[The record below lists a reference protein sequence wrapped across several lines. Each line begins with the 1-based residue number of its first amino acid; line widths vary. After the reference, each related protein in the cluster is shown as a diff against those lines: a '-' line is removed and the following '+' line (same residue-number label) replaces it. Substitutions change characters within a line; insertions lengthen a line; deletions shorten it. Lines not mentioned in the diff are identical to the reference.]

1 MKRTWTR
8 VIAIGTLGLH
18 RMLGLLGGAGCLS
31 PGQPQDDASA
41 SGDGGATPGAE
52 ILDVFFGLDN
62 ALPATANFLCL
73 GGGGMDGMPV
83 TFSRRIGADT
93 PEPSAFRVTTR
104 SGAVRM
110 PRCATLRPALGP
122 SKRHTVLLIG
132 DVGDDPGDPPVR
144 LDVIGSVAL
153 LHGGDAMGLSSE
165 HVTPLAAGPSV
176 RIAYRYDPTEL
187 VGSSCPTTTRQI
199 VQLTWAGGVT
209 APTGDELGDVART
222 AMRVTL
228 AGGLQVSPIALADLG
243 DNDNYTQLCLDT
255 DTPAES
261 VTVEAGVAADP
272 RGDTN
277 PATSIRVTT
286 DPEGVR

>member
-1 MKRTWTR
+1 MKRTSACVMVTG
-8 VIAIGTLGLH
+8 A
-18 RMLGLLGGAGCLS
+18 LGLLGCLS
-31 PGQPQDDASA
+31 HAPTQPS
-41 SGDGGATPGAE
+41 SGSSVDGGATPRAE

-83 TFSRRIGADT
+83 TFSRRIGVDT

-104 SGAVRM
+104 SGAVRT

-132 DVGDDPGDPPVR
+132 DFGDDPGDPPVR
-144 LDVIGSVAL
+144 LDVIGPVAL
-153 LHGGDAMGLSSE
+153 LSGGDAMGLSSE
-165 HVTPLAAGPSV
+165 RVTSLAAGPSV
-176 RIAYRYDPTEL
+176 RVAYRYAPTEL
-187 VGSSCPTTTRQI
+187 AGSSCPGTTRQI
-199 VQLTWAGGVT
+199 VQLAWAGGVT
-209 APTGDELGDVART
+209 APMGGELGDAAR
-222 AMRVTL
+222 AGMRVTL
-228 AGGLQVSPIALADLG
+228 VGGVQVSPIALADLG

-261 VTVEAGVAADP
+261 VTVEPGLAADP

-277 PATSIRVTT
+277 PETSIRVTT